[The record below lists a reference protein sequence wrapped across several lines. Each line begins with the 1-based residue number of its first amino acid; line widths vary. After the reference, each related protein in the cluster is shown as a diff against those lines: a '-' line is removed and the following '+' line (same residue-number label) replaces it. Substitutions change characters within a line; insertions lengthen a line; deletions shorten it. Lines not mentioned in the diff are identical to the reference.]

1 MYVGGLERGEA
12 YKCMWVGTRGGG
24 EGEESPE
31 CSTPV

>member
-12 YKCMWVGTRGGG
+12 YKCMWVGTRG